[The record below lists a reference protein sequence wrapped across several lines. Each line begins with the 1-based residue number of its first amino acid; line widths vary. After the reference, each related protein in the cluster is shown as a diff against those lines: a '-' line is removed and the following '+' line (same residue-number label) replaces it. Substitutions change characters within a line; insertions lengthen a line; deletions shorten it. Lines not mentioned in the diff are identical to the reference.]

1 MPAAASSA
9 GHAGGHGATHGGS
22 GGAGAGGGGAD
33 IDHIYRELLRR
44 LREEREQLGQAISEP
59 F

>member
-1 MPAAASSA
+1 VTAAA
-9 GHAGGHGATHGGS
+9 GG
-22 GGAGAGGGGAD
+22 GGGGAD

-44 LREEREQLGQAISEP
+44 LREEREQLGQSVSEP